1 MTALEIEQSLVRSKV
16 LLAEAQAILDEHDL
30 KYHPEY
36 FDESGKRK
44 DLQKIEE

>member
-36 FDESGKRK
+36 FDEDGNRK
-44 DLQKIEE
+44 QKENKNE